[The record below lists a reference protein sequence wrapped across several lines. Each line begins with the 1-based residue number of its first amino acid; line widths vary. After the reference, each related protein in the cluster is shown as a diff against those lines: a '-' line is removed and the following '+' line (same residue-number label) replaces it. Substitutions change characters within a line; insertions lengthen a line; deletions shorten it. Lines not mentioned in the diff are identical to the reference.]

1 MDYIKRSL
9 FDNTKTKSSN
19 VIRRK
24 EPLDKRGASLSNTS
38 NKRPKINDSHSSNR
52 SIGSNSLSSKSSS
65 GSKRRS
71 DAETIRGKVFVSR
84 NEDAVEQNSISDRTV
99 QVSDCKKLN

>member
-9 FDNTKTKSSN
+9 FDNTKTISSN
-19 VIRRK
+19 VIRRR
-24 EPLDKRGASLSNTS
+24 EPLDKKGASLSNTS
-38 NKRPKINDSHSSNR
+38 NKRPKINDSHSSTR
-52 SIGSNSLSSKSSS
+52 SISSNSLSTKSSS
-65 GSKRRS
+65 GSVRRS

-84 NEDAVEQNSISDRTV
+84 KEDIEQNSRDDRTV